1 MRAVLLAVLALT
13 LGCSPALA
21 EEETEQAPDPWLGCW
36 TRVYDAVHLAKHPG
50 QKVSALTLSIAA
62 RESESGDAPGKY
74 AAKLTALLRDQQ
86 AVYATPEA
94 ARCVDAGDKL
104 SCFTDGFLL
113 GKFTVE
119 RAGKN
124 VKLSVKGAD
133 EHVALVPGVDLAAFV
148 VLSPENPEH
157 TLFLLNPAPAKACGK

>member
-1 MRAVLLAVLALT
+1 LAQE
-13 LGCSPALA
+13 
-21 EEETEQAPDPWLGCW
+21 EEETEQAPDAWPGCW
-36 TRVYDAVHLAKHPG
+36 TRVYDAVHLSKHPG

-74 AAKLTALLRDQQ
+74 AVKLTALLRDQQ
-86 AVYATPEA
+86 AAYATPEA
-94 ARCVDAGDKL
+94 ARCIAGGDKL
-104 SCFTDGFLL
+104 TCFTDGFLL

-119 RAGKN
+119 RARKN
-124 VKLSVKGAD
+124 MKLSIKGAD